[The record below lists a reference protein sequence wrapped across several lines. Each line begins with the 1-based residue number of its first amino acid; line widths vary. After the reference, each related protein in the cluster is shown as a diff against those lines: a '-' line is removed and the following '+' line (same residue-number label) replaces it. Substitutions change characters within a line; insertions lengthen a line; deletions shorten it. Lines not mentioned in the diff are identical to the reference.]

1 MFAMLARGVRMLARG
16 VRRHFFE
23 GLAVALIGGSL
34 FFFKET
40 LDYLARRDYVA
51 ALLVMLI
58 GVAVISVGK
67 EMARLALVQ
76 RD

>member
-1 MFAMLARGVRMLARG
+1 M
-16 VRRHFFE
+16 RRYFFE
-23 GLAVALIGGSL
+23 ILATALIAGSL

-51 ALLVMLI
+51 ALLVMVI
-58 GVAVISVGK
+58 GIAVISVGK

>member
-1 MFAMLARGVRMLARG
+1 M
-16 VRRHFFE
+16 RRFCFE
-23 GLAVALIGGSL
+23 ILAVALIGGSL

-58 GVAVISVGK
+58 GIAVISVGN
-67 EMARLALVQ
+67 EMAPLALEQ

>member
-1 MFAMLARGVRMLARG
+1 M
-16 VRRHFFE
+16 RRYFFE
-23 GLAVALIGGSL
+23 ALAIALIGGSL

-51 ALLVMLI
+51 ALLVMVI
-58 GVAVISVGK
+58 GIAVISVGK

>member
-1 MFAMLARGVRMLARG
+1 M
-16 VRRHFFE
+16 RRYFFE
-23 GLAVALIGGSL
+23 ALAVALIGGSL

-51 ALLVMLI
+51 ALLVMII

>member
-1 MFAMLARGVRMLARG
+1 M
-16 VRRHFFE
+16 RRYFFE
-23 GLAVALIGGSL
+23 ILATALIAGSL

-51 ALLVMLI
+51 ALLVMII

>member
-1 MFAMLARGVRMLARG
+1 M
-16 VRRHFFE
+16 RRYFFE
-23 GLAVALIGGSL
+23 ALAIALIGGSL

-51 ALLVMLI
+51 SLLVMVI